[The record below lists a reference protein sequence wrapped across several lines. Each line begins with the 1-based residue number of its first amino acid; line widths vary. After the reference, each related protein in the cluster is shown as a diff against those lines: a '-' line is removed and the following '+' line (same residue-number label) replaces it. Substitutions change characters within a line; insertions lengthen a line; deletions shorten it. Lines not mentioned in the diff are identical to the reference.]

1 MSEIGKTL
9 VETLA
14 SELGRDRVF
23 EDEATRAEHRVDYW
37 ILAHLRRREGRL
49 DADPSCVVR
58 PRSTEE
64 VAKAMRV
71 AQRGGVPVVPY
82 GGGSGVLGGAV
93 PPAGA
98 VVIDL
103 RAMNRLLEVND
114 TALLARVEAGMMG
127 SDYEAALVA
136 KGYTSGHYPQSIE
149 RATVGGLCATRSA
162 GQFSTKYGNIE
173 DMCLGLEVVLASG
186 EVIRLD
192 PFPRSATGPSLR
204 EVFLGSEG
212 ALGIVTEAT
221 LKIHPTPEHRLTE
234 TFAFPSVG
242 AGLEAIRRVMRGG
255 WRPAVV
261 RLYDASEA
269 AGHFSK
275 WVPAEQCALLVL
287 CEGPR
292 ALAEAEMA
300 ACREA
305 AREGTAIGS
314 GAIGHWLG
322 HRNTVPS
329 WDTLMDKGL
338 IADTIEIAA
347 SWDKVGRLYER
358 VVSALGGVPGMV
370 AASAHSS
377 HSYLTGTNLYVTF
390 AIQPADFAQA
400 EALYLE
406 SWSRVMQTT
415 IDSGGTIAHHH
426 GVGRLRVP
434 WLEKELG
441 AAHQVLRAL
450 KRALDPAGILNPGT
464 LLAG

>member
-1 MSEIGKTL
+1 MSEIGKA
-9 VETLA
+9 LA
-14 SELGRDRVF
+14 SELGADRVR
-23 EDEATRAEHRVDYW
+23 EDEATRAEYRVDYW

-49 DADPSCVVR
+49 DADPSCVVK
-58 PRSTEE
+58 PRTTDE
-64 VAKAMRV
+64 VAKAVRI

-93 PPAGA
+93 PPAGS
-98 VVIDL
+98 VVLDL
-103 RAMNRLLEVND
+103 RAMDRLLDVND
-114 TALLARVEAGMMG
+114 TALMATVQAGMMG
-127 SDYEAALVA
+127 HHYEAALVA
-136 KGYTSGHYPQSIE
+136 KGYTSGHFPQSIE
-149 RATVGGLCATRSA
+149 RATVGGLVATRSA

-186 EVIRLD
+186 DVIRLD

-221 LKIHPTPEHRLTE
+221 LKIHPKAEHRLTE
-234 TFAFPSVG
+234 TFAFPSV
-242 AGLEAIRRVMRGG
+242 ASGLEAIRRVMRAG

-269 AGHFSK
+269 NGHFGK
-275 WVPAEQCALLVL
+275 WVPEGQCALLVL
-287 CEGPR
+287 TEGPR

-300 ACREA
+300 ACRA
-305 AREGTAIGS
+305 AFDEGTAVGTA
-314 GAIGHWLG
+314 AIDHWLG

-329 WDTLMDKGL
+329 WDSLMDKGL

-347 SWDKVGRLYER
+347 SWDKVGPLYER
-358 VVSALGGVPGMV
+358 VVAALRGVPGMLV
-370 AASAHSS
+370 ASAHSS

-390 AIQPADFAQA
+390 AIKPEDWSQA
-400 EALYLE
+400 EALYLD
-406 SWSRVMQTT
+406 SWARVMQAT
-415 IDSGGTIAHHH
+415 IESGGTIAHHH

-441 AAHQVLRAL
+441 GAYQVLRAL

>member
-1 MSEIGKTL
+1 MSEIGKA
-9 VETLA
+9 LA
-14 SELGRDRVF
+14 SELGADRVRD
-23 EDEATRAEHRVDYW
+23 DEATRAEYRVDYW

-64 VAKAMRV
+64 VAKAVRV
-71 AQRGGVPVVPY
+71 AQRGGVPIVPY

-93 PPAGA
+93 PPPGS
-98 VVIDL
+98 VVLDL
-103 RAMNRLLEVND
+103 RAMNQLLDVND
-114 TALLARVEAGMMG
+114 TALLARVQAGMMG
-127 SDYEAALVA
+127 GDYEAALVA
-136 KGYTSGHYPQSIE
+136 KGYTSGHYPQSLA
-149 RATVGGLCATRSA
+149 RATVGGLVATRSA

-186 EVIRLD
+186 EVIRLA
-192 PFPRSATGPSLR
+192 PFPRAANGPSLR

-242 AGLEAIRRVMRGG
+242 SGLEAIRRVMRAG
-255 WRPAVV
+255 WHPAVV

-269 AGHFSK
+269 NGHFGK
-275 WVPAEQCALLVL
+275 WVPEGQCALLVL
-287 CEGPR
+287 TEGPR

-305 AREGTAIGS
+305 CSEGTALGTDSID
-314 GAIGHWLG
+314 HWLG

-329 WDTLMDKGL
+329 WDSLMDKGL

-347 SWDKVGRLYER
+347 TWDKVEALYDR
-358 VVSALGGVPGMV
+358 VVAALRGVPGMLV
-370 AASAHSS
+370 ASAHSS
-377 HSYLTGTNLYVTF
+377 HSYLSGTNLYITF
-390 AIQPADFAQA
+390 AIKPDDWSQA
-400 EALYLE
+400 EALYLD
-406 SWSRVMQTT
+406 SWGRVMQATLE
-415 IDSGGTIAHHH
+415 SGGTIAHHH
-426 GVGRLRVP
+426 GIGRLRVP

-441 AAHQVLRAL
+441 GAYQVLRAL